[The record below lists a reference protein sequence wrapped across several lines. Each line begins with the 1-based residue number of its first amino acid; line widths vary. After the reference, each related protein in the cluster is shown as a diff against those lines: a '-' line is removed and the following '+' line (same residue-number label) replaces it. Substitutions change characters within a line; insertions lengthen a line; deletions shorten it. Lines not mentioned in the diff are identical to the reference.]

1 MKEIKALFFDHD
13 GTIIDTEK
21 DGHRVAFNKAFKEF
35 GFDIEWD
42 VDTYYK
48 LLEVAG
54 GKERMRHYLHTE
66 GFGKQVAFED
76 EGKLILDLHKKKTE
90 IFIELIRSG
99 SLPLRPGIHRIMKEA
114 NEKGVAICVCTTAA
128 AESANAVVNTLLS
141 DIQFDHILAGDIIKN
156 KKPAPDIYNLALE
169 KTGFSSEE
177 CVAIED
183 SSVGLRAGL
192 AAGLPVVI
200 TTSIYT
206 KDEDFTGA
214 DLIVNCLGDVDGKH
228 AEIIKG
234 EIGTQ
239 FAGAITLDHIKRAA
253 AQ

>member
-1 MKEIKALFFDHD
+1 MKEIKALFFDQD

-66 GFGKQVAFED
+66 GFGKPVAPED
-76 EGKLILDLHKKKTE
+76 EDQLIRDLHKKKTE
-90 IFIELIRSG
+90 IFIELIKSG
-99 SLPLRPGIHRIMKEA
+99 SLPLRPGIHRLMKEA
-114 NEKGVAICVCTTAA
+114 NDRGVVICVCTTAA
-128 AESANAVVNTLLS
+128 PESANAVVNTQLP
-141 DIQFDHILAGDIIKN
+141 DIHIEHVLAGDIINN

-169 KTGFSSEE
+169 KTGFEPHE

-183 SSVGLRAGL
+183 SNVGLRAGL
-192 AAGLPVVI
+192 AAKLPVVV
-200 TTSIYT
+200 TTSMYT
-206 KDEDFTGA
+206 KNEDFTGA
-214 DLIVNCLGDVDGKH
+214 DLIVTRLGDIDGKH
-228 AEIIKG
+228 AEVLKG
-234 EIGTQ
+234 EIGNQ

-253 AQ
+253 TK